1 MAEVLTPPPGDN
13 KPANE
18 NTSPGRGLW
27 FLVIGLGIAILLV
40 VAAMIGMAIRNVV
53 YKKPEA
59 PVTAVTTVP
68 GDVPQLAI
76 DLPPGATV
84 AESHM
89 EGANLLVRVTAPTG
103 DEIFII
109 DPRAAKVTARVKLNK
124 APSGSLPP

>member
-1 MAEVLTPPPGDN
+1 MAEVLTPPPTDN

-18 NTSPGRGLW
+18 NNSTSRTL
-27 FLVIGLGIAILLV
+27 LIVVIGLGVAIIV
-40 VAAMIGMAIRNVV
+40 VLAAMVGMAIRNVV

-59 PVTAVTTVP
+59 SAPAITTVP

-89 EGANLLVRVTAPTG
+89 EGANLLVRITSPAG
-103 DEIFII
+103 DEIFVI
-109 DPRAAKVTARVKLNK
+109 DPKAAKVTARIKLNK
-124 APSGSLPP
+124 PAGTPPP